1 MCAYCGADA
10 QEVWGKS
17 DKDKGGCQLPRKR
30 WSGVF
35 LSWFAFWNIKIINSR
50 GTNIPKQYAGK
61 DWPSKYDRVIL
72 LIRDPF
78 DTLLAEYNR
87 RKSGDDHTGI
97 APIKEFSNSNWERY
111 VKGTLSFQ
119 LKVYRVVLKP
129 AIIQSTLVIVYL
141 VIVEYLEIVD
151 KTRQTDFL
159 LSKLSCNSGFF
170 VISLNL

>member
-1 MCAYCGADA
+1 MCY
-10 QEVWGKS
+10 
-17 DKDKGGCQLPRKR
+17 R
-30 WSGVF
+30 
-35 LSWFAFWNIKIINSR
+35 NIKFINFR
-50 GTNIPKQYAGK
+50 GNNIPKQYAGIGK

-129 AIIQSTLVIVYL
+129 AILLETYL
-141 VIVEYLEIVD
+141 A
-151 KTRQTDFL
+151 QW
-159 LSKLSCNSGFF
+159 
-170 VISLNL
+170 